1 MSALCAQG
9 TAGVDVKQRF
19 PIASEDVAVG
29 RIAVIVYRH
38 TNGKI
43 EQKRSLP
50 RRGEWVTRLA
60 GTVFSFCKK
69 PDDLGERGA
78 ILPEKL
84 MATLEHEQ
92 GSSWDSSHHAL
103 L

>member
-43 EQKRSLP
+43 EQRGHCQGAANGSL
-50 RRGEWVTRLA
+50 ELA

-84 MATLEHEQ
+84 MAALEHEQ